1 MIITFCGHST
11 YSGSA
16 NDEEK
21 LIKLFDE
28 ISNGEDITFYFGG
41 YGGFDAFCK
50 QCATKYKQL
59 HPNTKLLFITPY
71 LGKWLDNRKEHLQIE
86 YDEIVYPEIESVPPK
101 FAISKRNEW
110 MVQQSDHVIGYVK
123 THFGGAYN
131 TLLYAHKHK
140 KTYTNIYQGNY
151 KLY

>member
-16 NDEEK
+16 NDEQK

-28 ISNGEDITFYFGG
+28 ISNGEAITFYFGG

-50 QCATKYKQL
+50 DCAKKYKL
-59 HPNTKLLFITPY
+59 SHPNTKLLFITQY

-110 MVQQSDHVIGYVK
+110 MAQQVAAV
-123 THFGGAYN
+123 
-131 TLLYAHKHK
+131 
-140 KTYTNIYQGNY
+140 
-151 KLY
+151 